1 MEFAIL
7 DLLLG
12 RLYRNISTVIQYHTI
27 SRHFLNLM
35 TKRRIAQDLRENAR
49 PAVEIRAAVQILLLR
64 TRAMGDLKDR
74 RPRPYSWT
82 LVLGLSPGPYS

>member
-1 MEFAIL
+1 
-7 DLLLG
+7 
-12 RLYRNISTVIQYHTI
+12 
-27 SRHFLNLM
+27 M
-35 TKRRIAQDLRENAR
+35 TQRRIAQDLRENAR

-74 RPRPYSWT
+74 RPRPYSWA